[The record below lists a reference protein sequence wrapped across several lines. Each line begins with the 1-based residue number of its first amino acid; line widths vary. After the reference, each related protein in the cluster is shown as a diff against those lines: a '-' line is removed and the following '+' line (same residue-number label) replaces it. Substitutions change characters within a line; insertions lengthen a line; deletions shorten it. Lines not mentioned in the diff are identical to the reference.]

1 LSEEGIKELGLCMF
15 GFQLAPVGTVA
26 MYDILMDYKER
37 GMAAVVDYRRKTA
50 NHPMGGFG
58 SFDLAGFPKVV
69 EWEKKYLPKEKIEA
83 YEESIGVYDPRVG
96 YKGES

>member
-1 LSEEGIKELGLCMF
+1 M
-15 GFQLAPVGTVA
+15 
-26 MYDILMDYKER
+26 R
-37 GMAAVVDYRRKTA
+37 
-50 NHPMGGFG
+50 GFG

-96 YKGES
+96 YQDGSKS